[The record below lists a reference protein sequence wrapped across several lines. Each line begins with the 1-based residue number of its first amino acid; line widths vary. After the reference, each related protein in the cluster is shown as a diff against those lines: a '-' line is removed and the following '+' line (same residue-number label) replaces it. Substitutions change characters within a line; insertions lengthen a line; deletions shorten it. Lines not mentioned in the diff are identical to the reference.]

1 MLGVRGE
8 RGVFMRLN
16 KAGMTLLIGAASA
29 TLLLTGCGSSGTISS
44 LTDSDQTAS
53 IAVETA
59 VEVATE
65 VPGSAAGGSGA
76 VTSVPEIVPQT
87 IVGTAAMSVPD
98 LTFATET
105 PAASSVVS
113 SPATVTTGTD
123 AAPVVEGN
131 SEKPAASADE
141 EISLLGDEAEEKKKN
156 ADTSE
161 NETEIEEPEDTEESE
176 EDMQEEEEEDEESSE
191 EGGTGYITGDEVNV
205 REEPTTDNGDDNV
218 MFTLLE
224 GDKVTI
230 LDSEDNWV
238 KISVDGK
245 VGWVSS
251 AYVE

>member
-1 MLGVRGE
+1 
-8 RGVFMRLN
+8 MRLN

-65 VPGSAAGGSGA
+65 V
-76 VTSVPEIVPQT
+76 T

-98 LTFATET
+98 LTLATET

>member
-1 MLGVRGE
+1 
-8 RGVFMRLN
+8 MRLD
-16 KAGMTLLIGAASA
+16 KAGKTLLIGAASA

-65 VPGSAAGGSGA
+65 VPADTAGGNGA

-87 IVGTAAMSVPD
+87 IVGTSTMSVPD
-98 LTFATET
+98 LTVATET
-105 PAASSVVS
+105 PAAGNDAS
-113 SPATVTTGTD
+113 SPAAVTTGTD
-123 AAPVVEGN
+123 TAAE
-131 SEKPAASADE
+131 ETAKKPASSEDG
-141 EISLLGDEAEEKKKN
+141 EIALLGDEAEEEKKV

-161 NETEIEEPEDTEESE
+161 DEEEAEETEA
-176 EDMQEEEEEDEESSE
+176 QEEEDEESSE
-191 EGGTGYITGDEVNV
+191 GGGTAYITGDEVNV

-218 MFTLLE
+218 MFTVSE
-224 GDKVTI
+224 GDEVKI
-230 LDSEDNWV
+230 LDREDNWV
-238 KISVDGK
+238 KISVNGE

>member
-1 MLGVRGE
+1 
-8 RGVFMRLN
+8 MRLD

-98 LTFATET
+98 LTLATET
-105 PAASSVVS
+105 PADGSVVS

-123 AAPVVEGN
+123 AAPAVDVNSGECIVAKNRHGEMSTVKLHWQGEFMRFTDVE
-131 SEKPAASADE
+131 DRY
-141 EISLLGDEAEEKKKN
+141 D
-156 ADTSE
+156 
-161 NETEIEEPEDTEESE
+161 
-176 EDMQEEEEEDEESSE
+176 
-191 EGGTGYITGDEVNV
+191 
-205 REEPTTDNGDDNV
+205 
-218 MFTLLE
+218 
-224 GDKVTI
+224 
-230 LDSEDNWV
+230 
-238 KISVDGK
+238 
-245 VGWVSS
+245 
-251 AYVE
+251 

>member
-1 MLGVRGE
+1 M
-8 RGVFMRLN
+8 
-16 KAGMTLLIGAASA
+16 
-29 TLLLTGCGSSGTISS
+29 
-44 LTDSDQTAS
+44 
-53 IAVETA
+53 ETA

-98 LTFATET
+98 LTLATET
-105 PAASSVVS
+105 PADGSVVS

-123 AAPVVEGN
+123 AAPAVEEN

-141 EISLLGDEAEEKKKN
+141 EISLLGDDAEEEKKT
-156 ADTSE
+156 ADNSE
-161 NETEIEEPEDTEESE
+161 NEAEIEEPEETEETE
-176 EDMQEEEEEDEESSE
+176 EETQEEEEEDEESSE
-191 EGGTGYITGDEVNV
+191 GGGTGYITGDEVNV
-205 REEPTTDNGDDNV
+205 REEPTTDNGEEPTTDNGDDNV

-238 KISVDGK
+238 KISVDGE
-245 VGWVSS
+245 VGWVNS

>member
-1 MLGVRGE
+1 
-8 RGVFMRLN
+8 MRLD

-98 LTFATET
+98 LTLATET
-105 PAASSVVS
+105 PADGSVVS